1 MFFSLEYVVLMH
13 YLIGHVTTSAVRR
26 RCSLQFKVATGE
38 DRGWL
43 LATDPHDTTSRGSPM
58 IRWGSGSKPPRN
70 KPLIY
75 RRAAS
80 RETVSKTIGG
90 DGSFSETE
98 R

>member
-1 MFFSLEYVVLMH
+1 MH

-26 RCSLQFKVATGE
+26 RCSLQV
-38 DRGWL
+38 RL
-43 LATDPHDTTSRGSPM
+43 SGSPM

-75 RRAAS
+75 RNAVS

-90 DGSFSETE
+90 DGSFSERE